1 MTGGYKIP
9 NKSIQDGRS
18 KSIISLSAGH
28 LQKQYSGSHRSQS
41 HQSGFVSYRLFRNE
55 NIINTGNPSFLVMLK
70 FTNPVVISLIRVLH
84 IYSTNSFII
93 QIITKLTL
101 NNLSSYSPNSKRD
114 EQKEREKLNNEI
126 RDLNKRLQIQRL
138 YTAEVEAMTQTL
150 EEKNKA
156 MVKLLDVKLYN

>member
-1 MTGGYKIP
+1 M
-9 NKSIQDGRS
+9 
-18 KSIISLSAGH
+18 
-28 LQKQYSGSHRSQS
+28 
-41 HQSGFVSYRLFRNE
+41 
-55 NIINTGNPSFLVMLK
+55 
-70 FTNPVVISLIRVLH
+70 
-84 IYSTNSFII
+84 
-93 QIITKLTL
+93 